1 MSKDK
6 SIDTVLGVFEP
17 RHRELLSLALGADDS
32 IREIRIRKEKPI
44 VLVSAR
50 STYFLHASGQ
60 LSCAPQAAVV
70 TSSAQ
75 VESIFA
81 RLCHY
86 SVYSYQQSLNACFL
100 TLQNGSR
107 VGVAAEAV
115 LQKGEVAALKG
126 ITALNFRIVRPVQT
140 AAREVLEKMREA
152 GLPSTVIVGA
162 PCSGKTTLLRDMC
175 RLLSSGYAGEY
186 RTCCLIDE
194 RGELAAVHNGVA
206 AFDVGINTDVLSYF
220 PKAVGILN
228 ALRTLSPDWIIADEI
243 GSVEECRSIVQG
255 LNSGVKFLVSLH
267 AATLAQA
274 RQKEQFCLLAE
285 SGDFGAV
292 VCLGSGERL
301 GKVTDFL
308 HL

>member
-1 MSKDK
+1 MRKNESF
-6 SIDTVLGVFEP
+6 DTILGAFEA
-17 RHRELLSLALGADDS
+17 RHRELLIQALGADDT

-50 STYFLHASGQ
+50 STRFLHTGGQ

-75 VESIFA
+75 VEAIFA
-81 RLCHY
+81 KLCHY
-86 SVYSYQQSLNACFL
+86 SVYSYQQSLNECFL

-115 LQKGEVAALKG
+115 LQKGEVAAVKN

-140 AAREVLEKMREA
+140 AAGEVLEKMREA
-152 GLPSTVIVGA
+152 GLPSTVIIGA

-186 RTCCLIDE
+186 RTCCLVDE
-194 RGELAAVHNGVA
+194 RGELAAMHRGVA
-206 AFDVGINTDVLSYF
+206 AFDIGVNTDVLSYF

-228 ALRTLSPDWIIADEI
+228 ALRTLSPAWIIADEI
-243 GSVEECRSIVQG
+243 GSVEESRSIVQG
-255 LNSGVKFLVSLH
+255 FNSGVKFLVSLH
-267 AATLAQA
+267 AGTMAQA
-274 RQKEQFCLLAE
+274 RQKEQFRLLLE
-285 SGDFGAV
+285 SGDFGAA
-292 VCLGSGERL
+292 VCLGSGENL
-301 GKVTDFL
+301 GKVIEFMRL
-308 HL
+308 